1 MTTRLRIGYI
11 PLVDATLLLVA
22 DKFGFAAEEGLA
34 LELVPEVSWA
44 NIRDKLNLGIFDA
57 AHLLAPAAIAA
68 SLGLGQVRSAL
79 VAPVALNLNGNAIT
93 ISTSLR
99 AEMEDVL
106 DGDAADPAATAAALG
121 RIARGRHRNGLP
133 QITLGHVFPFST
145 HHYQLRAWLRSG
157 GVDPDQD
164 VNLVVLPPAFMAESL
179 KNGQLEGFCVG
190 APWNSIAV
198 ASGHAVILHLGCDI
212 VPNAPEK
219 VLALRAEQEARN
231 PESTAM
237 LIRAIRRSAQW
248 LTQPEARRPV
258 AAMLADTG
266 LFGASEEL
274 LLAILRGSIVTAP
287 GAEGRPAPDYIRLG
301 PETLAPNLAHAA
313 WLVDRMVEAG
323 QMPDAPELRDAAMAT
338 YRPDLFAS
346 VTAP

>member
-22 DKFGFAAEEGLA
+22 EKFGFAAEEGLQ
-34 LELVPEVSWA
+34 LDLVPEVSWA

-57 AHLLAPAAIAA
+57 AHMLAPSAIAA

-79 VAPVALNLNGNAIT
+79 IAPAALNLSGNAIT
-93 ISTSLR
+93 VSTSLR
-99 AEMEDVL
+99 AEMDDLL
-106 DGDAADPAATAAALG
+106 DGDASDPAVTAAALG
-121 RIARGRHRNGLP
+121 RIARGRRRNGLP

-145 HHYQLRAWLRSG
+145 HHYQLRLWLRSG

-164 VNLVVLPPAFMAESL
+164 VNLVVLPPPFMAESL

-198 ASGHAVILHLGCDI
+198 ASGHAVILHLGRDI
-212 VPNAPEK
+212 VPDAPEK
-219 VLALRAEQEARN
+219 VLAMRAEWQERHSDAAAR
-231 PESTAM
+231 

-248 LTQPEARRPV
+248 LTQPDAKRPV
-258 AAMLADTG
+258 AAMLAG
-266 LFGASEEL
+266 AGVFGATEEL
-274 LLAILRGSIVTAP
+274 LLAILRGALLTARSGEP
-287 GAEGRPAPDYIRLG
+287 RHAPDYIRLG
-301 PETLAPNLAHAA
+301 PEILQPDPAHAT

-323 QMPDAPELRDAAMAT
+323 QMADAPDSREVAAAT
-338 YRPDLFAS
+338 YRPDLYRSAM
-346 VTAP
+346 AG

>member
-1 MTTRLRIGYI
+1 MSARLRIGYI
-11 PLVDATLLLVA
+11 PLVDATLLLA
-22 DKFGFAAEEGLA
+22 AERFGFAAAEGLE

-44 NIRDKLNLGIFDA
+44 NIRDKLNLGILDA
-57 AHLLAPAAIAA
+57 AHMLAPSAIAA
-68 SLGLGQVRSAL
+68 SLGLGQVKSAL

-106 DGDAADPAATAAALG
+106 DGDPADPAATAAALG
-121 RIARGRHRNGLP
+121 RIARGRLRNGLP

-145 HHYQLRAWLRSG
+145 HHYQLRLWLRSG

-164 VNLVVLPPAFMAESL
+164 VNLVVLPPPFMAESL

-198 ASGHAVILHLGCDI
+198 ASGHAVMLHLGCDI
-212 VPNAPEK
+212 VPDAPEK
-219 VLALRAEQEARN
+219 VLALRAEWQARN
-231 PESTAM
+231 AGPTAR
-237 LIRAIRRSAQW
+237 LIRAVRRSAQW
-248 LTQPEARRPV
+248 LTQPDSKRPA

-274 LLAILRGSIVTAP
+274 LLAILRGSLVTSP
-287 GAEGRPAPDYIRLG
+287 GADPHPAPDYIRLG
-301 PETLAPNLAHAA
+301 PETLAPDPAHAA
-313 WLVDRMVEAG
+313 WLIDRMAEAG
-323 QMPDAPELRDAAMAT
+323 QLADGPETRDAALAT
-338 YRPDLFAS
+338 YRPDLFA
-346 VTAP
+346 AAMAG